1 MTRMRNIIGIVFI
14 GLLASIVSS
23 CGDRELTT
31 MEQLA
36 KDIGIIDK
44 YLADNNIV
52 AQEDPSGLRY
62 VITTEGTGPKPKLS
76 NIIVVKYTGKLLEGT
91 IFEAPNDPQTF
102 PLSNLIA
109 GWQIGFQLLPEGSTA
124 VLYIPSGLGYGKT
137 GGGPIP
143 PNTNLIFEVELI
155 QVK

>member
-1 MTRMRNIIGIVFI
+1 MRYIIVIIFIGIIAFNT
-14 GLLASIVSS
+14 SS

-44 YLADNNIV
+44 YLADNNID

-76 NIIVVKYTGKLLEGT
+76 NTVVVNYTGTFLDGT
-91 IFEAPNDPQTF
+91 YFDGTTTTPATF
-102 PLSNLIA
+102 PLLNLIA
-109 GWQIGFQLLPEGSTA
+109 AWQIGFQLLPEGSSA
-124 VLYIPSGLGYGKT
+124 VLYVPSGLGYGKT
-137 GGGPIP
+137 GSGPIP

>member
-1 MTRMRNIIGIVFI
+1 MRYIIGIIFI
-14 GLLASIVSS
+14 GIIASSTSS

-36 KDIGIIDK
+36 KDIGLIDK
-44 YLADNNIV
+44 YLADNNIN

-62 VITTEGTGPKPKLS
+62 VIITEGTGPNPKLS
-76 NIIVVKYTGKLLEGT
+76 NTVVVNYTGTFLDGTYFDGTTVAPATFKLST
-91 IFEAPNDPQTF
+91 
-102 PLSNLIA
+102 LIA
-109 GWQIGFQLLPEGSTA
+109 GWQIGFQLLPEGSSA

-137 GGGPIP
+137 GSGPIP
-143 PNTNLIFEVELI
+143 PNTNLIFEVDLI

>member
-1 MTRMRNIIGIVFI
+1 MRNLI
-14 GLLASIVSS
+14 GLIVIAMVAAIVGS
-23 CGDRELTT
+23 CGDKELTT

-44 YLADNNIV
+44 YLADNNID
-52 AQEDPSGLRY
+52 ALEDPSGLRY

-76 NIIVVKYTGKLLEGT
+76 NTVVVNYTGTFLDGT
-91 IFEAPNDPQTF
+91 YFDGTTTTPATF
-102 PLSNLIA
+102 PLLNLIA
-109 GWQIGFQLLPEGSTA
+109 GWQIGFQLLPEGSSA
-124 VLYIPSGLGYGKT
+124 VLYIPSGLAYGKT
-137 GGGPIP
+137 GSGPIP

>member
-1 MTRMRNIIGIVFI
+1 MRYFIGIIFI
-14 GLLASIVSS
+14 ATMAFISTS
-23 CGDRELTT
+23 CGDQELTT

-36 KDIGIIDK
+36 KDIEIIDK
-44 YLADNNIV
+44 YLADNNID
-52 AQEDPSGLRY
+52 AQVDPSGLRY
-62 VITTEGTGPKPKLS
+62 MITTEGTGPKPKLS
-76 NIIVVKYTGKLLEGT
+76 NTVVVNYTGTFLDGT
-91 IFEAPNDPQTF
+91 YFDGTTTTPASF
-102 PLSNLIA
+102 PLANLIT

>member
-1 MTRMRNIIGIVFI
+1 MRYVIGIVWI
-14 GLLASIVSS
+14 GIMASIAMS
-23 CGDRELTT
+23 CGDQELTT
-31 MEQLA
+31 MEQLT

-44 YLADNNIV
+44 YLADNNID
-52 AQEDPSGLRY
+52 ALEDPSGLRY

-76 NIIVVKYTGKLLEGT
+76 NTVVVKYTGTFLDGT
-91 IFEAPNDPQTF
+91 FFDGTTTTPATF
-102 PLSNLIA
+102 PLANLIA

-124 VLYIPSGLGYGKT
+124 VLYVPSGLGYGKK